1 MLNAPAMISAL
12 SPLELAGRLAL
23 AVALAVFI
31 GLAFEEVYKR
41 EERSRP
47 GGIRTFPLL
56 AVSGAMLYLI
66 EPQYALAFVVG
77 LFALALWLH
86 AYLRRAPPLPDA
98 TTLMI
103 PASNMLAYLLGP
115 IALTQAPWVA
125 VAASVTA
132 VLLLST
138 RERLH
143 RLIQIV
149 PQDELLTAGEFLVL
163 VGVILPLVPSEPVTT
178 ATPLTPFHVWLAVVA
193 ICTLSYVTYLLQRYV
208 AVRHATLLPAILG
221 GLYSSTATTI
231 VLSKR
236 QHEAGAARPDLS
248 AGIVAATAI
257 MYVRLGV
264 VIALFSGRL
273 AVALAPALGILF
285 LFGVAMA
292 AHEWRRRTDRDSAE
306 LTVPTTNPLQVPTA
320 VVFAAILVIISVATA
335 WTRQTFG
342 QAGILVLAAVVGV
355 ADIDPFVVNIAQ
367 GGVTGVSVATLSAA
381 ILVAASSNNIAKAVY
396 AVGFGGWKSSRR
408 PAVMLLVLALSG
420 YAAAAIYL
428 LG

>member
-1 MLNAPAMISAL
+1 
-12 SPLELAGRLAL
+12 
-23 AVALAVFI
+23 
-31 GLAFEEVYKR
+31 
-41 EERSRP
+41 
-47 GGIRTFPLL
+47 
-56 AVSGAMLYLI
+56 
-66 EPQYALAFVVG
+66 
-77 LFALALWLH
+77 
-86 AYLRRAPPLPDA
+86 
-98 TTLMI
+98 
-103 PASNMLAYLLGP
+103 
-115 IALTQAPWVA
+115 

-132 VLLLST
+132 VLLLGT
-138 RERLH
+138 REKLH

-149 PQDELLTAGEFLVL
+149 PQEELLTAGEFLVL
-163 VGVILPLVPSEPVTT
+163 VGIILPLVPSEPVTT

-236 QHEAGAARPDLS
+236 QHEAGAARSDLS

-273 AVALAPALGILF
+273 AVALVPALGILF
-285 LFGVAMA
+285 FFGVAMA
-292 AHEWRRRTDRDSAE
+292 AREWRRSTDRDSAE

-381 ILVAASSNNIAKAVY
+381 ILIAASSNNIAKAAY
-396 AVGFGGWKSSRR
+396 AVGFGGWKASRR
-408 PAVMLLVLALSG
+408 PAVMLVVLALSG

>member
-115 IALTQAPWVA
+115 IAFTQAPWVA

-138 RERLH
+138 REKLH
-143 RLIQIV
+143 RLIQVV

-285 LFGVAMA
+285 VFGVALA
-292 AHEWRRRTDRDSAE
+292 AHEWRRTTDRNSAE

-367 GGVTGVSVATLSAA
+367 GGVAGVSVATLSAA
-381 ILVAASSNNIAKAVY
+381 ILIAASSNNIAKAAY
-396 AVGFGGWKSSRR
+396 AVGFGGAKSSRR
-408 PAVMLLVLALSG
+408 PALMLLALALSG
-420 YAAAAIYL
+420 YGAAAIYL

>member
-292 AHEWRRRTDRDSAE
+292 AHEWRRRKDRDSAE

-381 ILVAASSNNIAKAVY
+381 ILIAASSNDIAKAVY

>member
-86 AYLRRAPPLPDA
+86 AYLRHAPPLADA

-138 RERLH
+138 RDKLH
-143 RLIQIV
+143 RLIQVV

-273 AVALAPALGILF
+273 AVALAPALGTLF

-292 AHEWRRRTDRDSAE
+292 AHEWRRSTDRDSAE

-320 VVFAAILVIISVATA
+320 VVFAAILVVISVATA

-381 ILVAASSNNIAKAVY
+381 ILIAASSNDIAKAAY
-396 AVGFGGWKSSRR
+396 AVSFGGWKFSRR

>member
-86 AYLRRAPPLPDA
+86 AYLRHAPPLPDA

-115 IALTQAPWVA
+115 IALTQAPWLA

-138 RERLH
+138 RDKLH
-143 RLIQIV
+143 RLIQVV

-273 AVALAPALGILF
+273 AVALAPALGTLF

-292 AHEWRRRTDRDSAE
+292 AHEWRRSTDRDSAE

-320 VVFAAILVIISVATA
+320 VVFAAILVVISVATA

-381 ILVAASSNNIAKAVY
+381 ILIAASSNDIAKAAY
-396 AVGFGGWKSSRR
+396 AVSFGGWKFSRR

>member
-86 AYLRRAPPLPDA
+86 AYLRHAPPLPDA

-138 RERLH
+138 RDKLH
-143 RLIQIV
+143 RLIQVV

-273 AVALAPALGILF
+273 AVALAPALGTLF

-292 AHEWRRRTDRDSAE
+292 AHEWRRSTDRDSAE

-320 VVFAAILVIISVATA
+320 VVFAAILVVISVATA

-381 ILVAASSNNIAKAVY
+381 ILIAASSNDIAKAAY
-396 AVGFGGWKSSRR
+396 AVSFGGWKFSRR